1 MATNANANPATE
13 SGNVGVKTGYAF
25 LAFCQKN
32 GLPIYQERSN
42 TATGEKFKSLR
53 FPNAKTNEVTGEKE
67 DLFVNFSSKKWP
79 DSAALPD
86 KFEDFLKDNPAANLR
101 VVELE
106 SGGFSLCENNFEN
119 NDQQV
124 TAEMLGL

>member
-1 MATNANANPATE
+1 MATNANQSAN
-13 SGNVGVKTGYAF
+13 GVGVKNGYAF

-42 TATGEKFKSLR
+42 TTTGEKFKSLR
-53 FPNAKTNEVTGEKE
+53 FPNAKVNEVTGEME

-79 DSAALPD
+79 DSASLPD
-86 KFEDFLKDNPAANLR
+86 KFEDFLKDNPAKDLR

-106 SGGFSLCENNFEN
+106 SGGYSLCENNFEN